1 MDINQLLEIVKKK
14 IKKNVVLENIY
25 IEDKTFLHINHSS
38 NQKGK
43 YHLKINIESKE
54 LKTLSKIDS
63 TKRIYKI
70 LDEELKTLIHS
81 IQILIS

>member
-1 MDINQLLEIVKKK
+1 MESKYLEYKDEIVSLFWNGNGYQA
-14 IKKNVVLENIY
+14 IAQHLI
-25 IEDKTFLHINHSS
+25 D
-38 NQKGK
+38 K